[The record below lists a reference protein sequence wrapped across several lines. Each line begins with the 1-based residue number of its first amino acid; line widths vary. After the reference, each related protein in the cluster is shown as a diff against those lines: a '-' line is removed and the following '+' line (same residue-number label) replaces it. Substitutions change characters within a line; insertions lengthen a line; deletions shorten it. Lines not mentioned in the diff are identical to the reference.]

1 MTPEE
6 RAAFIVGQAAILNAE
21 VAGMVAEN
29 MQREACGYSMSYGE
43 DAFQVVIE
51 KSILWRELKRLDEV
65 T

>member
-29 MQREACGYSMSYGE
+29 QHRMNCGNSIAFGVH
-43 DAFQVVIE
+43 AFQAVIE